1 LDQGSGQVVCVSLAI
16 ILPTFAGVGPIKIYS
31 FVSAINLQMRQI
43 ILYNPIDMVCQVVY
57 KINMQNNKIERKQ
70 MSKIRMNT
78 ELRNKLFGKIKHTFE
93 NEDTQE
99 REAFLQAREN
109 VDQQYTMASEL
120 AKEVVER
127 SYPTD
132 DVATL
137 RHFKKKYG
145 QPCDVVAKDKCFY
158 FAHNEGVDD
167 EGEPTETKSHFDFG
181 LFGNLNGTEY
191 DNEQGKKFAVAYY
204 REELKAKDCN
214 PDIYAQQNENKD
226 NPHKTKHVDECMKA
240 LGYSGSYGSGGNE
253 IGMAKDFNSNYYLDV
268 IGTSYCRSRAI
279 ACTKNEYEQFE
290 TWRIAKGNLVVN
302 HQKWIDTIQKQC
314 DQLKIGLKAYR
325 YLSEG
330 IELATELGIQVD
342 EAELIRTNSTGLT
355 IYNPSNL
362 ASMIKG
368 MKNKNQS
375 REAKILARKQYEES
389 LN

>member
-1 LDQGSGQVVCVSLAI
+1 
-16 ILPTFAGVGPIKIYS
+16 
-31 FVSAINLQMRQI
+31 
-43 ILYNPIDMVCQVVY
+43 
-57 KINMQNNKIERKQ
+57 

-78 ELRNKLFGKIKHTFE
+78 ELRNKLFNKIKHTFE

-99 REAFLQAREN
+99 REAYLQSREY
-109 VDQQYTMASEL
+109 VDEQYTTAHKL

-137 RHFKKKYG
+137 RTFKKKYG
-145 QPCDVVAKDKCFY
+145 SPCDVVAKDKCFY

-181 LFGNLNGTEY
+181 LFGNLNGSEY
-191 DNEQGKKFAVAYY
+191 SSEDGQKFATAYF
-204 REELKAKDCN
+204 REDLKAMDCN
-214 PDIYAQQNENKD
+214 PDIFAQQNENKD

-240 LGYSGSYGSGGNE
+240 LGHSGSSYGSSDNN
-253 IGMAKDFNSNYYLDV
+253 IGMTKDFNAPYYLDV

-279 ACTKNEYEQFE
+279 ACTKDEYSQFE
-290 TWRIAKGNLVVN
+290 TWRVAKGNLVSK
-302 HQKWIDTIQKQC
+302 HQTWIDTIQKQC

-375 REAKILARKQYEES
+375 REAKILARKKYEES

>member
-1 LDQGSGQVVCVSLAI
+1 MTQ
-16 ILPTFAGVGPIKIYS
+16 
-31 FVSAINLQMRQI
+31 
-43 ILYNPIDMVCQVVY
+43 
-57 KINMQNNKIERKQ
+57 
-70 MSKIRMNT
+70 KIRMNT
-78 ELRNKLFGKIKHTFE
+78 ELRNKLFNKIKHTFE

-99 REAFLQAREN
+99 RETYLQSREY
-109 VDQQYTMASEL
+109 VDEQYQSASAL

-127 SYPTD
+127 SYPTE

-137 RHFKKKYG
+137 RTFKKKYG

-158 FAHNEGVDD
+158 FAHNEDVDD
-167 EGEPTETKSHFDFG
+167 EGETKETKSHFDFG
-181 LFGNLNGTEY
+181 LFGNLNGSEY
-191 DNEQGKKFAVAYY
+191 DSEEGKKFAVAYY

-226 NPHKTKHVDECMKA
+226 NPHKTKHVDECLKV
-240 LGYSGSYGSGGNE
+240 LGNHNGRSYSDNHSMDT
-253 IGMAKDFNSNYYLDV
+253 GMEKDFNAPYYLDV

-279 ACTKNEYEQFE
+279 ACTKNEYEKFE
-290 TWRIAKGNLVVN
+290 EWRIAKGNLVAK
-302 HQKWIDTIQKQC
+302 HQTWIDTIVKQC

-368 MKNKNQS
+368 MKNKQLNNT

>member
-1 LDQGSGQVVCVSLAI
+1 
-16 ILPTFAGVGPIKIYS
+16 
-31 FVSAINLQMRQI
+31 
-43 ILYNPIDMVCQVVY
+43 
-57 KINMQNNKIERKQ
+57 
-70 MSKIRMNT
+70 MNT
-78 ELRNKLFGKIKHTFE
+78 ELRNKLFNKIKHTFE

-99 REAFLQAREN
+99 REAFLKARETVN
-109 VDQQYTMASEL
+109 DEYVIAQQF

-127 SYPTD
+127 AYPPE

-137 RHFKKKYG
+137 RTFKNKYG
-145 QPCDVVAKDKCFY
+145 SPCDVVAKDKCFY

-181 LFGNLNGTEY
+181 LFGNLNGSEY
-191 DNEQGKKFAVAYY
+191 SDEDGKKFAVAYY

-214 PDIYAQQNENKD
+214 PDIFAQQNENKD
-226 NPHKTKHVDECMKA
+226 NPHKTKYVDECMKA
-240 LGYSGSYGSGGNE
+240 LGYSNQYSPNNDVG
-253 IGMAKDFNSNYYLDV
+253 IGMTKEFNQPYYLDV

-279 ACTKNEYEQFE
+279 ACTKNEYEHFE
-290 TWRIAKGNLVVN
+290 SWRIAKGNLVSK
-302 HQKWIDTIQKQC
+302 HQSWVDTIVKQC

-330 IELATELGIQVD
+330 LELATELGIQVD

-368 MKNKNQS
+368 MKNKQS
-375 REAKILARKQYEES
+375 SNTREAKTIGKKTI
-389 LN
+389 

>member
-1 LDQGSGQVVCVSLAI
+1 M
-16 ILPTFAGVGPIKIYS
+16 T
-31 FVSAINLQMRQI
+31 R
-43 ILYNPIDMVCQVVY
+43 
-57 KINMQNNKIERKQ
+57 
-70 MSKIRMNT
+70 IRMNT
-78 ELRNKLFGKIKHTFE
+78 ELRNKLFNKIKNVFE

-99 REAFLQAREN
+99 RENFLSARES
-109 VDQQYTMASEL
+109 VDYHYDIAHKL
-120 AKEVVER
+120 AREVVER
-127 SYPTD
+127 SYPVE
-132 DVATL
+132 DVSTL

-158 FAHNEGVDD
+158 FAHSEDKDD
-167 EGEPTETKSHFDFG
+167 DGEITETKSHFDFG
-181 LFGNLNGTEY
+181 LFGNLNGSEY
-191 DNEQGKKFAVAYY
+191 SDEDGKKFAVAYF
-204 REELKAKDCN
+204 REDLKAMDCN

-240 LGYSGSYGSGGNE
+240 LGQSGNSYHSSNND
-253 IGMAKDFNSNYYLDV
+253 IGMTKTFNNQYYLDV

-279 ACTKNEYEQFE
+279 ACTKDEYETFND
-290 TWRIAKGNLVVN
+290 WRIAKGNVVSK
-302 HQKWIDTIQKQC
+302 HQTWIDTIQKQC

-330 IELATELGIQVD
+330 IELATELGIELD

-355 IYNPSNL
+355 IYNPTNL

-375 REAKILARKQYEES
+375 REAKILARKKYEES